1 MGGGGGWLGVIL
13 NGPILNG
20 LRCISACKT
29 RGIVESG
36 SEHQNEN
43 AKIYNFNNS
52 NMFNPL
58 PIDQVYPLSP
68 IFMGQQTKDQDFFQ
82 CRRSGKKPFWHSHL
96 CYQFLTLRRIELLYI
111 YCDLQLLPKVDHL
124 QIISLI

>member
-43 AKIYNFNNS
+43 AKIYNFNSS

-58 PIDQVYPLSP
+58 PLDQVYPLYSWGNRP
-68 IFMGQQTKDQDFFQ
+68 GIRIFSNVGALVK
-82 CRRSGKKPFWHSHL
+82 SH
-96 CYQFLTLRRIELLYI
+96 FGTHI
-111 YCDLQLLPKVDHL
+111 YVT
-124 QIISLI
+124 SF

>member
-1 MGGGGGWLGVIL
+1 MGGGGGGWLGVIL

-20 LRCISACKT
+20 LRCISAFKT

-52 NMFNPL
+52 NIFNPL
-58 PIDQVYPLSP
+58 PIDQVYPLYSWVNRP
-68 IFMGQQTKDQDFFQ
+68 RIRIFSNVGALVK
-82 CRRSGKKPFWHSHL
+82 SH
-96 CYQFLTLRRIELLYI
+96 FGTHI
-111 YCDLQLLPKVDHL
+111 YVT
-124 QIISLI
+124 SF